1 MQGLGLP
8 LLCQEAGISPCAFHQ
23 EGPELDFLH
32 GG

>member
-1 MQGLGLP
+1 MQGLD
-8 LLCQEAGISPCAFHQ
+8 LLLLYQEAGISLCAFHQ